1 MNKVALTSKN
11 TGVKNLRAM
20 IAEAA
25 QEVLS
30 DPDFGLELS
39 ATAKKRLL
47 QARLTLRKTSPLSE
61 ISRKYF

>member
-1 MNKVALTSKN
+1 MGKVTLASKN

-39 ATAKKRLL
+39 STAKKRLL
-47 QARLTLRKTSPLSE
+47 QARLALRKTSSLSA
-61 ISRKYF
+61 ISKKYL